1 MAYADLIRA
10 DAIAAIG
17 LVLLLCAIEWMDVIV
32 AAIGAAMLVAA
43 WSEWRRAHD

>member
-17 LVLLLCAIEWMDVIV
+17 AALPSGVLERMDVLV
-32 AAIGAAMLVAA
+32 GALGAAMLIAA
-43 WSEWRRAHD
+43 WCQRKNLHG